1 MRTTAIFNCKGGV
14 GKTITT
20 INMAAELAARG
31 KRVVCVDADPQCNL
45 TDFFA
50 AGGDDLPTL
59 YDVLTMG
66 VPSYLPGLLHH
77 TQIEGVDVLPASS
90 ELILADVR
98 AINDGSVKLDALRAL
113 AVALAEEDDAPDH
126 MLIDCPPSF
135 TAATT
140 AALAAADDV
149 IIPIKLDAFSL
160 SGVGELLRQIAGMHE
175 INPRLRVAGALV
187 TMYDGTTVAKETA
200 DALTESAIPI
210 FGVSIKRSTAVDR
223 STFERKPLR
232 ELPGTY
238 AKLLA
243 EQYAAVVDEYLRGGA
258 GNG

>member
-1 MRTTAIFNCKGGV
+1 MRTTVVFNAKGGV
-14 GKTITT
+14 GKTVTT

-31 KRVVCVDADPQCNL
+31 KRVVVVDADPQGNL
-45 TDFFA
+45 TQFFGA
-50 AGGDDLPTL
+50 EQDCGTL
-59 YDVLTMG
+59 YEVLTG
-66 VPSYLPGLLHH
+66 TGESYYGDNLQD
-77 TQIEGVDVLPASS
+77 TQIDGVQILPASMD
-90 ELILADVR
+90 LILADVR
-98 AINDGSVKLDALRAL
+98 AIKEKSIRLTALHDL
-113 AVALAEEDDAPDH
+113 AVCMAEDDAADV
-126 MLIDCPPSF
+126 MLIDSPPSF

-187 TMYDGTTVAKETA
+187 TMYDGTTVAKETM
-200 DALTESAIPI
+200 DALIESAIPI
-210 FGVSIKRSTAVDR
+210 FGTSIKRSTAVDR

-243 EQYAAVVDEYLRGGA
+243 EQYAAVVDEYLRGG
-258 GNG
+258 

>member
-1 MRTTAIFNCKGGV
+1 MRTTVIFNAKGGV
-14 GKTITT
+14 GKTVTT

-31 KRVVCVDADPQCNL
+31 KSVVVVDADPQGNL
-45 TDFFA
+45 TQFFGA
-50 AGGDDLPTL
+50 EQDCGTL
-59 YDVLTMG
+59 YEVLTG
-66 VPSYLPGLLHH
+66 TGEPYYGDNLQD
-77 TQIEGVDVLPASS
+77 TQIDGVQILPASMD
-90 ELILADVR
+90 LILADVR
-98 AINDGSVKLDALRAL
+98 AIKEQSIRLTALHDL
-113 AVALAEEDDAPDH
+113 AVCMAEDDAADV
-126 MLIDCPPSF
+126 MLIDSPPSF

-160 SGVGELLRQIAGMHE
+160 AGVGELLRQIAGMHE

-187 TMYDGTTVAKETA
+187 TMYDGTTVARETM
-200 DALTESAIPI
+200 DALIESAIPI
-210 FGVSIKRSTAVDR
+210 FGTSIKRSTTVDR

-258 GNG
+258 ENG